1 MLMLCLAMASAHDVY
16 KWVAPDGSVYFSD
29 HPHAGADRITL
40 PKWPPP
46 QPRRPVL
53 SPSPGSTETP
63 VFYVYN
69 RLTIIKPESG
79 ENVRDN
85 QGNVEV
91 TLTVEPNLNTTEDHK
106 IRILLDGQVQGTPSP
121 SLEQSLTGVARGRH
135 RVAAQVINE
144 RGRILITSRPVNF
157 YLKQASPLFH
167 PPRQDV
173 PHTGVQ
179 QTPRAP
185 MAPRAP
191 RAPHVPFRPAVT
203 PLPSPPPPS
212 PPPPSPP
219 PQGGSM

>member
-1 MLMLCLAMASAHDVY
+1 MASAHDVY
-16 KWVAPDGSVYFSD
+16 KWVAPDGSVHFSD

-40 PKWPPP
+40 PKWAPP

-53 SPSPGSTETP
+53 SPSPAGPTETP

-91 TLTVEPNLNTTEDHK
+91 TLTVEPNLNTTEDHR
-106 IRILLDGQVQGTPSP
+106 IQILLDGQVQGTPSP
-121 SLEQSLTGVARGRH
+121 SLEQSLTGVERGRH

-167 PPRQDV
+167 TRPYHAHPQR
-173 PHTGVQ
+173 PFTGRVQ
-179 QTPRAP
+179 Q
-185 MAPRAP
+185 APRAP
-191 RAPHVPFRPAVT
+191 SALHRPYGAPFRPAV
-203 PLPSPPPPS
+203 PPPRPPS
-212 PPPPSPP
+212 TPPPSPP
-219 PQGGSM
+219 PQGGGM